1 MRIRLLKAARLG
13 SSLHL
18 AAGRGVLALAAGRR
32 EQMRIRLLKA
42 ARLGSSLLLA
52 AGLGVLAFC
61 SAAHAQSTTAKKS
74 SGSPAHKSSAH
85 KSSLG
90 KKSAKRSR
98 RRERG
103 QKAPTPERISEIQQA
118 LAKDGSYG
126 GKPNGK
132 WDGATVEAM
141 KKFQGAHGLN
151 PSGKLDAKTLQ
162 QLGLGSPITGVA
174 PPLPASTS
182 SKLVPPS
189 PQTTQHPR

>member
-1 MRIRLLKAARLG
+1 
-13 SSLHL
+13 
-18 AAGRGVLALAAGRR
+18 
-32 EQMRIRLLKA
+32 MRIRLLKA

-52 AGLGVLAFC
+52 VGLGVLALC
-61 SAAHAQSTTAKKS
+61 GAAQAQSTTPKKS
-74 SGSPAHKSSAH
+74 SGSSAYKSSPR
-85 KSSLG
+85 

-103 QKAPTPERISEIQQA
+103 QKAPTPDRISEIQQA

-151 PSGKLDAKTLQ
+151 PTGKLDAKTLQ

-189 PQTTQHPR
+189 AQTTQHPR